1 MGNEKK
7 RFVGIDLSKRTY
19 EAVAI
24 TVDPQTITRWN
35 GKLDP
40 RGRKCLLE
48 KLNAGD
54 IVALEAGTASFKIA
68 KEIQGKPGIMV
79 IVLNAAN
86 LAIIHA
92 SLKKTDKED
101 ALKLA
106 RLVQKY
112 SPEELPVVP
121 IPTDQEMERRALVA
135 HETRFRQDRVRLINR
150 LHAVFL
156 RAGFPDH
163 TKRQLGIATS
173 REKLIVSELDGFN
186 LAEAMNLHHMI
197 IEYEKILEALNKQI
211 NDTVVACG
219 EDAEILLSIPGFG
232 IKTTM
237 AVLAYAGDMR
247 RFENP
252 SQLVNYI
259 GFSPRLYASGDI
271 ERSGSI
277 TKRGNPQVRWLLIQS
292 AWCMVQSKAANPL
305 KDRFDAMLKR
315 GKAKSVAIVAL
326 ARKLLELVFILLTR
340 REKYRFI
347 DPSLY
352 TIKLRR
358 AGFNFFGAESC

>member
-1 MGNEKK
+1 MGKEAK

-24 TVDPQTITRWN
+24 TADGQSINRWN
-35 GKLDP
+35 GKLDQ
-40 RGRKCLLE
+40 RGRNALLGR
-48 KLNAGD
+48 LSAGD

-68 KEIQGKPGIMV
+68 KEIQSKEGV
-79 IVLNAAN
+79 TVVVLNAAN
-86 LAIIHA
+86 LAVIHA

-106 RLVQKY
+106 RLVQKF
-112 SPEELPVVP
+112 SPDELPVVP

-163 TKRQLGIATS
+163 TKRQLGIPAS
-173 REKLIVSELDGFN
+173 REKLIIDELEGFN
-186 LAEAMNLHHMI
+186 LVEAMNLHRMI
-197 IEYEKILEALNKQI
+197 AEYESILEDLDRQI
-211 NDTVVACG
+211 NDSVLACG

-232 IKTTM
+232 MKTTM

-247 RFENP
+247 RFDTP
-252 SQLVNYI
+252 AQLVNYI

-271 ERSGSI
+271 ERMGSI
-277 TKRGNPQVRWLLIQS
+277 TKRGNPQVRWLLIQA
-292 AWCMVQSKAANPL
+292 AWCMVQSKASNPL
-305 KDRFDAMLKR
+305 KDRFEAMLER

-326 ARKLLELVFILLTR
+326 ARKLLEMVYILLTR
-340 REKYRFI
+340 RERYRYI
-347 DPSLY
+347 DASLY
-352 TIKLRR
+352 TLKLRR
-358 AGFNFFGAESC
+358 AGFSLAGAGIL

>member
-1 MGNEKK
+1 MENEPK
-7 RFVGIDLSKRTY
+7 RFIGIDLSKRTY
-19 EAVAI
+19 EAAAI
-24 TVDPQTITRWN
+24 HAENSTITRWN

-40 RGRKCLLE
+40 HGREALVRRL
-48 KLNAGD
+48 ASGD

-68 KEIQGKPGIMV
+68 KELQEKEGV
-79 IVLNAAN
+79 TVVVLNAAN

-106 RLVQKY
+106 RLVQKF
-112 SPEELPVVP
+112 SLEELPVVP
-121 IPTDQEMERRALVA
+121 LPTDEEMEHRALVA

-156 RAGFPDH
+156 RSGFPDH
-163 TKRQLGIATS
+163 TKRQLGIRST
-173 REKLIVSELDGFN
+173 RETLILEELDGFN
-186 LAEAMNLHHMI
+186 LVEAMNLHKMI
-197 IEYEKILEALNKQI
+197 NEYEAILEDLDRQI

-232 IKTTM
+232 VKTTM

-259 GFSPRLYASGDI
+259 GFSPRLYASGDL
-271 ERSGSI
+271 ERTGSI

-305 KDRFDAMLKR
+305 KAHFEAMLKR

-326 ARKLLELVFILLTR
+326 ARKLLEMVYILLTR
-340 REKYRFI
+340 RERYRYI
-347 DPSLY
+347 DPCLY
-352 TIKLRR
+352 TTKLRR
-358 AGFNFFGAESC
+358 IGFNLVGAGVC

>member
-1 MGNEKK
+1 MENGSK
-7 RFVGIDLSKRTY
+7 RFIGIDLSKRTY

-24 TVDPQTITRWN
+24 VAGNQTMTRWN

-40 RGRKCLLE
+40 KGRQSLLCRL
-48 KLNAGD
+48 KAGD

-68 KEIQGKPGIMV
+68 KEIQEKEGV
-79 IVLNAAN
+79 TVVVLNAAN
-86 LAIIHA
+86 LAIIYA

-106 RLVQKY
+106 RLIQKY

-121 IPTDQEMERRALVA
+121 IPTDEEMERRALVA

-163 TKRQLGIATS
+163 TKGQLGIRAT
-173 REKLIVSELDGFN
+173 REKFILDELERFDLI
-186 LAEAMNLHHMI
+186 EAMNLNRMI
-197 IEYEKILEALNKQI
+197 VEYESVLEGLDQQI
-211 NDTVVACG
+211 NDTVVKCG
-219 EDAEILLSIPGFG
+219 EDAELLLSIPGFG

-259 GFSPRLYASGDI
+259 GFSPRLYASGAI
-271 ERSGSI
+271 ERTGAI
-277 TKRGNPQVRWLLIQS
+277 TKRGNPLVRWLLIQS
-292 AWCMVQSKAANPL
+292 AWSMVQSKAANPL
-305 KDRFDAMLKR
+305 KERFEAMLKR

-326 ARKLLELVFILLTR
+326 ARKLLELVYILLTR
-340 REKYRFI
+340 RERYRYI
-347 DPSLY
+347 DPCLY
-352 TIKLRR
+352 ATKLRR
-358 AGFNFFGAESC
+358 VGFNLVGAGAC

>member
-1 MGNEKK
+1 MGNETK

-24 TVDPQTITRWN
+24 NADPQTITRWN

-40 RGRKCLLE
+40 RGRKNLLD
-48 KLNAGD
+48 KLNNGD
-54 IVALEAGTASFKIA
+54 TVALEAGTASFKIA
-68 KEIQGKPGIMV
+68 KEIQTKPGVIV
-79 IVLNAAN
+79 IVLNATN

-112 SPEELPVVP
+112 SPKELPVVP
-121 IPTDQEMERRALVA
+121 IPTDEEMERRALVA

-163 TKRQLGIATS
+163 TKRQLGVAAS
-173 REKLIVSELDGFN
+173 REKLIVAELEGFN
-186 LAEAMNLHHMI
+186 LAEAMNLHHLVS
-197 IEYEKILEALNKQI
+197 EYESILEDLDKQI
-211 NDTVVACG
+211 NDTVVAIG
-219 EDAEILLSIPGFG
+219 EDAKILLSIPGFG
-232 IKTTM
+232 VKTTM

-305 KDRFDAMLKR
+305 KEQIA
-315 GKAKSVAIVAL
+315 SH
-326 ARKLLELVFILLTR
+326 
-340 REKYRFI
+340 
-347 DPSLY
+347 
-352 TIKLRR
+352 
-358 AGFNFFGAESC
+358 